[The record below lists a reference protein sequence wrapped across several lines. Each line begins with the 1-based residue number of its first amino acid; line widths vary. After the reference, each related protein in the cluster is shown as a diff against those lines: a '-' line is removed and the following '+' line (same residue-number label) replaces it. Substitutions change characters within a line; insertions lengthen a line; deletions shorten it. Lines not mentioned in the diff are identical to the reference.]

1 MTNAERRVNYVAR
14 VVDPPG
20 EARSDLDIFIDFARR
35 MHFTDSDGQPLLQF
49 ETPEQAFDEWRRISK
64 DMIPDYSGMT
74 YAMIR
79 ERGGVQWP
87 CNEKAPNGTVRLYT
101 DRQFPTNW
109 EIAESYEKD
118 LMTGHEHTLKE
129 YRERVDPRGKAFLLA
144 GDYVPPVEDV
154 DDEFPLV
161 AVAGRQ
167 VYHWHTRTKTAK
179 APLLADA
186 APRAF
191 IAVSTTD
198 AAKLSIEDGD
208 QVRLI
213 SRRGSVTAPAKVGDV
228 VAAGVV
234 FMPFHFGELEGTT
247 AANDLMPKHWDPVS
261 KQPIQKMAA
270 VRLERAEGAPDP
282 WWQRDEM
289 SGGGGSTS

>member
-35 MHFTDSDGQPLLQF
+35 MHFTDRDEHPLLQF
-49 ETPEQAFDEWRRISK
+49 TTPEEAFNEWRRISK

-79 ERGGVQWP
+79 DRGGVQWP
-87 CNEKAPNGTVRLYT
+87 CNEKAPNGTIRLYT
-101 DRQFPTNW
+101 DHQFPSNW

-118 LMTGHEHTLKE
+118 LKTGHEHTLRE
-129 YRERVDPRGKAFLLA
+129 YRETVDPRGKAFLLA
-144 GDYVPPVEDV
+144 GDYERPVEDV
-154 DDEFPLV
+154 DEEFPLV

-191 IAVSTTD
+191 IAVSVAD
-198 AAKLSIEDGD
+198 AARLSIRDGD
-208 QVRLI
+208 QVRVI
-213 SRRGSVTAPAKVGDV
+213 SRRGSVMAPAKVGDV
-228 VAAGVV
+228 VGPGMI

-247 AANDLMPKHWDPVS
+247 ATNDLMPKYWDPVS

-270 VRLERAEGAPDP
+270 VRLERGEGPPDP
-282 WWQRDEM
+282 WWQRDEEN
-289 SGGGGSTS
+289 SGGAS